1 MAMYTIIIKN
11 NSATNITIEDLGITI
26 TNASQNILSEGYPY
40 SEILNSDDLRS
51 LVASANLEVNDG
63 SNDLSVTDGV
73 KYLTVINDS
82 ILETNY
88 WDKTELAATGG
99 VNDRV
104 DYSQI
109 QNTPTIGSPNT
120 LDGAYDEGGAGV
132 GRSITADSGA
142 VKIDSSAST
151 NAPLELVPTT
161 NLPTTGL
168 AGGQFSIKGGIP
180 FIYDAGRS
188 KFVSIERKFLTFG
201 RQGKSKNQYLNFG
214 VGELP
219 SNNSG
224 FRMIRDAVITG
235 LSGNLTNTGNCVVVV
250 RKNNEA
256 TNIASLAIST
266 VGNQVAS
273 LNINVDRGDYLQG
286 YVEAPVK
293 VDDPVTVVE
302 LAWRN

>member
-1 MAMYTIIIKN
+1 MAMYTVIIKN
-11 NSATNITIEDLGITI
+11 NSATDITIGDLGLTI
-26 TNASQNILSEGYPY
+26 VNGSQNTISEGYTY
-40 SEILNSDDLRS
+40 YEVAGSDDLRA
-51 LVASANLEVNDG
+51 LVTIGNLKVNDG
-63 SNDLSVTDGV
+63 VGDLSAGDGV
-73 KYLTVINDS
+73 KYLTVINDK
-82 ILETNY
+82 ILESNY
-88 WDKTELAATGG
+88 WDKTELVATGG
-99 VNDRV
+99 ANDRV

-120 LDGAYDEGGAGV
+120 LDGAYDEGGVGAG
-132 GRSITADSGA
+132 RLINADSGA
-142 VKIDSSAST
+142 VKIDASAST

-161 NLPTTGL
+161 IFPTTDL
-168 AGGQFSIKGGIP
+168 AGGQFTVKGGIP
-180 FIYDAGRS
+180 FVYDTDRS

-235 LSGNLTNTGNCVVVV
+235 LAGNLTNTGNCVVTV

-286 YVEAPVK
+286 YIEAPTK
-293 VDDPVTVVE
+293 VDDPVTIVE